1 MTATA
6 KLFKTGSS
14 QAVRL
19 PKAYRLPGNE
29 AWIRKIEA
37 SGEIVLK
44 PKPVPSRLKELFRLI
59 DEGTVPGSFLA
70 KRHNPPELP
79 RNRFADEAK

>member
-29 AWIRKIEA
+29 AWIRKIES
-37 SGEIVLK
+37 SGEIVLSGYSYHREQCIT
-44 PKPVPSRLKELFRLI
+44 PSV
-59 DEGTVPGSFLA
+59 G
-70 KRHNPPELP
+70 
-79 RNRFADEAK
+79 